1 MYGLLRQ
8 VKIMH
13 IQKSFLSVAL
23 SVACLFSAG
32 NTFAQIPV
40 TDTASIASRAQEAAA
55 QITKWVEQANQM
67 QQQIAQAKAQYEA
80 ITGIRGMGDLLNNDL
95 VRQQLPEGFT
105 DTYNKLANLGSGGA
119 SAGARSIY
127 SEIKK
132 FGCDKQ
138 FADSTSIRDCEAKA
152 LLTPSSTDFVNKAL
166 ESSQNRVDELKK
178 LITKVDQAPDLKAA
192 TDLQNR
198 IQAEQTLLQNEQ
210 TMMTLA
216 LKQQEFQAKLLSQ
229 GQAEADR
236 QAFLTNTENPFNQ
249 IK

>member
-1 MYGLLRQ
+1 MAIYTGE
-8 VKIMH
+8 IMN
-13 IQKSFLSVAL
+13 IKKSFLTLAVSVSGLLAYGTA
-23 SVACLFSAG
+23 V
-32 NTFAQIPV
+32 AQIPV
-40 TDTASIASRAQEAAA
+40 TDAASIASRAQEAAA

-67 QQQIAQAKAQYEA
+67 QQQIAQAKAQYDS

-105 DTYNKLANLGSGGA
+105 DTYNNLANLGSGGA

-132 FGCDKQ
+132 FGCDQQ
-138 FADSTSIRDCEAKA
+138 FRDSTSIRDCEAKA
-152 LLTPSSTDFVNKAL
+152 LLTPSSTDFVNQAL
-166 ESSQNRVDELKK
+166 ESSQQRVNELKK

-192 TDLQNR
+192 SDLQNR

-216 LKQQEFQAKLLSQ
+216 LKQQEYQAKLLSQ

-236 QAFLTNTENPFNQ
+236 KAFLTNTENPFNQ